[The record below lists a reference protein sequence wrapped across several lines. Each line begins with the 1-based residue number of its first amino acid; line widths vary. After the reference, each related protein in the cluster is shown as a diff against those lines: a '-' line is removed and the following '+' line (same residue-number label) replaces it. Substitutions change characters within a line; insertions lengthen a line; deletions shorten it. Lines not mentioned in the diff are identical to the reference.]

1 MQSDDVIWSIIKNTF
16 CSHKVNTKSQ
26 QFCRNEYNVT
36 GLCNRNSCPLANS
49 NYATIREENG
59 LCYLYIKT
67 IERAAFPARLWEKV
81 KLSKNYEKALEQIDE
96 NLIYWPHFIRHKCKQ
111 RFTKITQYL
120 IRMRKL
126 KTGRQKELVPM
137 QRKIERRERR
147 REEKALIAAQL
158 DNVIE
163 KELVDRLKSGLYGDI
178 YNFPQKAFEKAL
190 EDEEIESEVDEEEE
204 EEELEEEECE
214 REFVADVDFEESDIS
229 DMEDLGKSM
238 VKNNDSDSD
247 DEDEQ
252 PKQKRKKLSKKPYVH
267 VEYEKET
274 EKERVAELVLA
285 E

>member
-1 MQSDDVIWSIIKNTF
+1 MQSDDIIWSIINNTF

-26 QFCRNEYNVT
+26 QFCRNKFNVT
-36 GLCNRNSCPLANS
+36 GLCNRSSCPLANS

-59 LCYLYIKT
+59 ICFLFVKT

-126 KTGRQKELVPM
+126 RLGRQKELVPT

-158 DNVIE
+158 DNAIE

-178 YNFPQKAFEKAL
+178 YNFPQKAFENAL
-190 EDEEIESEVDEEEE
+190 EDEEIEEDEDEEEIEEEE
-204 EEELEEEECE
+204 EGVGQ
-214 REFVADVDFEESDIS
+214 REFVAAEDFEESDLS
-229 DMEDLGKSM
+229 DLEDLGKPLLAAYDTS
-238 VKNNDSDSD
+238 S
-247 DEDEQ
+247 DEDEPKSKRKRLVKKKPYVHIEYEKEEQ
-252 PKQKRKKLSKKPYVH
+252 PKQKLLH
-267 VEYEKET
+267 
-274 EKERVAELVLA
+274 AE
-285 E
+285 

>member
-1 MQSDDVIWSIIKNTF
+1 MQSDDVVWSIINNTF

-26 QFCRNEYNVT
+26 QFCRNEYNLT

-49 NYATIREENG
+49 NYATVREENG
-59 LCYLYIKT
+59 ICYLFIKT

-111 RFTKITQYL
+111 RFTKVTQYL

-126 KTGRQKELVPM
+126 RLGRSKELVPT

-147 REEKALIAAQL
+147 KEEKALVAAQL

-163 KELVDRLKSGLYGDI
+163 KELVERLKKGLYGDI
-178 YNFPQKAFEKAL
+178 YNFSQKAFEKAL
-190 EDEEIESEVDEEEE
+190 EDEEIESEIDE
-204 EEELEEEECE
+204 EEELEEEEEGVGE

-229 DMEDLGKSM
+229 DMEDFGRESAEKDYS
-238 VKNNDSDSD
+238 S
-247 DEDEQ
+247 EEEE
-252 PKQKRKKLSKKPYVH
+252 PKQKRKRLVKKKPFVH
-267 VEYEKET
+267 IEYEKET
-274 EKERVAELVLA
+274 EPEGKVLVTA
-285 E
+285 